1 MLIYQILPSILLR
14 MSNDLWWSMLVES
27 MELELFAEREAP
39 TLSAD
44 DPELGVWGLAPGV
57 AGLGG
62 GLDVNRL

>member
-1 MLIYQILPSILLR
+1 MEE
-14 MSNDLWWSMLVES
+14 LVV
-27 MELELFAEREAP
+27 EREAP

-62 GLDVNRL
+62 GLDANKL